1 MSVCK
6 KVVVKR
12 NIKKSY
18 ARQWRG
24 PQVGCSRS
32 PPAGERHRDP
42 GIPAPAPKIHQ
53 RKRMAQARRTT
64 DLQPHPSP
72 SKTCKTCKTQRNS
85 SIIAIPNQPAD
96 PQTPPVAPHHHTRLL
111 HHIRRRIY
119 EVRQSQ
125 RQTHLQ
131 KPETTNP

>member
-6 KVVVKR
+6 KVVVKK
-12 NIKKSY
+12 NIKESY

-72 SKTCKTCKTQRNS
+72 SETQRNS

-96 PQTPPVAPHHHTRLL
+96 PQTPPIASHYHTRLPTTFEDASMKCDNL
-111 HHIRRRIY
+111 N
-119 EVRQSQ
+119 VKPTCKNQ
-125 RQTHLQ
+125 RPQT
-131 KPETTNP
+131 PDPPFP

>member
-6 KVVVKR
+6 KVVVKK
-12 NIKKSY
+12 NIKESY

-32 PPAGERHRDP
+32 PPTGEKHRDQES
-42 GIPAPAPKIHQ
+42 PALVSKIHQ
-53 RKRMAQARRTT
+53 RKRMAQAHRTA

-72 SKTCKTCKTQRNS
+72 GKTQCNS
-85 SIIAIPNQPAD
+85 SIIPILNQLAD
-96 PQTPPVAPHHHTRLL
+96 PQTPPAAPHHHARLP

-125 RQTHLQ
+125 CQTHL
-131 KPETTNP
+131 